1 MSFSAA
7 LTSNALLLKRRV
19 TATMLR
25 MWRIALLLGRI
36 LATMTLRCRTVTTMM
51 KTSMPTCL

>member
-7 LTSNALLLKRRV
+7 LMLNALLLKRLN
-19 TATMLR
+19 ATMLR
-25 MWRIALLLGRI
+25 MWRVALLLGRI
-36 LATMTLRCRTVTTMM
+36 LVTMTLRCRTVTTMM

>member
-7 LTSNALLLKRRV
+7 LTLNALLLKRRLN
-19 TATMLR
+19 ATMLR
-25 MWRIALLLGRI
+25 MWRTAPLLGRI

>member
-7 LTSNALLLKRRV
+7 LTLNALLLKRLN
-19 TATMLR
+19 ATMLR
-25 MWRIALLLGRI
+25 MWRVALLLGRI
-36 LATMTLRCRTVTTMM
+36 LVTMTLRCRTVTTMM